1 MCGPVEK
8 KWLSKQRPAQAMEK
22 YSVWNRGM
30 DCTGMTDLT

>member
-8 KWLSKQRPAQAMEK
+8 KWLSKQWPAQAMEK

-30 DCTGMTDLT
+30 AVAAWQI